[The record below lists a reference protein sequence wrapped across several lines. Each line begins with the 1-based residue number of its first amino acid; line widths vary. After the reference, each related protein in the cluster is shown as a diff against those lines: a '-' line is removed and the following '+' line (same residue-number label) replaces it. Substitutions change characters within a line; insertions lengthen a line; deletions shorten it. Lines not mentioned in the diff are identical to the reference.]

1 MRRRVN
7 TPSLFLIDPFRW
19 LLWCITFAS
28 KDFDIKWDKV
38 FKDGPSKFCGR
49 KPLKKFKGHGLLRHT
64 ISLQIFQRFSST
76 NYTWSIHV
84 RGHPSSNYAKVPE
97 KLTVPIPWGGQ
108 GGARPPQRFL
118 GFSFFIQTNDL
129 IETYSLIRFAKTK
142 VTLLI
147 FVNNCVIRENVSFLL
162 VEPCSRVTC
171 CVEIKLQFL
180 FVKYI
185 FIC

>member
-7 TPSLFLIDPFRW
+7 TPSLFLMDPFRW

-49 KPLKKFKGHGLLRHT
+49 KPFKKFKGHGLLRQT

-97 KLTVPIPWGGQ
+97 KLTVPTPWGGT
-108 GGARPPQRFL
+108 GGCQASPKIFGVFFL
-118 GFSFFIQTNDL
+118 YTNKWFNWNLFSDSLRQNESNL
-129 IETYSLIRFAKTK
+129 TYFRKQLCNKGKRKFSASRAVFSCNMLRGNK
-142 VTLLI
+142 VTISL
-147 FVNNCVIRENVSFLL
+147 C
-162 VEPCSRVTC
+162 
-171 CVEIKLQFL
+171 
-180 FVKYI
+180 
-185 FIC
+185 